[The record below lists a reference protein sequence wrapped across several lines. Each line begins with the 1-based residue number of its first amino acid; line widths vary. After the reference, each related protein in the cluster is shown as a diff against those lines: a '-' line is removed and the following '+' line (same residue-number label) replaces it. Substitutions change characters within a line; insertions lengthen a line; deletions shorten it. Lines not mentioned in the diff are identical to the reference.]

1 MKVVLTRLAK
11 LELEEA
17 ESYYEIEVEGLGSRF
32 REEVKRSL
40 NRIKEYPLAW
50 AVERGDIRKYLLHR
64 FPYKILYSVE
74 SDTIIVIAIAQ
85 LHRRP
90 DYWIDR
96 M

>member
-1 MKVVLTRLAK
+1 MKVVFTRLAR

-17 ESYYEIEVEGLGSRF
+17 VAYYDMEVEGLGSRF
-32 REEVKRSL
+32 QTEVKRGL
-40 NRIKEYPLAW
+40 NRIKEHPSAW
-50 AVERGDIRKYLLHR
+50 AVERGEIRKYLLHK

-74 SDTIIVIAIAQ
+74 SDAIIIIAIAH

-96 M
+96 K